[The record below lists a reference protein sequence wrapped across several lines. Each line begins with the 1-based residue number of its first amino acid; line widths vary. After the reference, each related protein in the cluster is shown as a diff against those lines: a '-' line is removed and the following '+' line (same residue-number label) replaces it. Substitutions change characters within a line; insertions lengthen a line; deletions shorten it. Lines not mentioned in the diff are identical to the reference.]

1 MSQSN
6 IENLKKQYENYSDAA
21 KAEFTYSQKLQG
33 AIDEINTWN
42 KNDSDNNGSGSGFSS
57 GFAMGFNYNDN
68 DNGNYDNG
76 NDD

>member
-6 IENLKKQYENYSDAA
+6 IDNLKKQYENISEAA
-21 KAEFTYSQKLQG
+21 KAEFTLSQKLQG

-42 KNDSDNNGSGSGFSS
+42 NYGGSSS
-57 GFAMGFNYNDN
+57 NNDN

-76 NDD
+76 NYDNDD

>member
-6 IENLKKQYENYSDAA
+6 IDNLKKQYENISEAAA
-21 KAEFTYSQKLQG
+21 KAEFTLSQKLQG

-42 KNDSDNNGSGSGFSS
+42 NYGGSSS
-57 GFAMGFNYNDN
+57 NNDN
-68 DNGNYDNG
+68 DNGNYDNDD